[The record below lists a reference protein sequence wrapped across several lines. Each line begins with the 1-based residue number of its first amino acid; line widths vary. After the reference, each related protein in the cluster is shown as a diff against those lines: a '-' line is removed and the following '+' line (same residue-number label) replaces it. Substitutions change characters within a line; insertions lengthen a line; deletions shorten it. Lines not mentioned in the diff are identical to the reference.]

1 MERKYKKGYKPR
13 ICYIN
18 CTFYYYHEREQ
29 VKIDR
34 ALSKELKRTFYKSIN
49 VKGLVI
55 VLDENNKIPTANMKQ
70 ISVSRIWKLYSLK
83 GRLKEH
89 KTSIVD
95 INIISNHGRVSY
107 DFDELI
113 H

>member
-1 MERKYKKGYKPR
+1 MK
-13 ICYIN
+13 
-18 CTFYYYHEREQ
+18 RE
-29 VKIDR
+29 
-34 ALSKELKRTFYKSIN
+34 FYKIID

-55 VLDENNKIPTANMKQ
+55 VLDDNNKIPTANMKR
-70 ISVSRIWKLYSLK
+70 ISTERIWKLYSIK
-83 GRLKEH
+83 GKIKEH

-107 DFDELI
+107 DFDELK